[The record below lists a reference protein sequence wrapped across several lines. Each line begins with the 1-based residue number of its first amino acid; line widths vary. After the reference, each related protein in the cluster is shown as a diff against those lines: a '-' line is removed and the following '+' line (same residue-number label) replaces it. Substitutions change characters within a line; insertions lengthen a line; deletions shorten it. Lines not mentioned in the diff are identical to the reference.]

1 MRLALITFFFISQN
15 IFSQQLKISG
25 EIVGLENSDVIFGY
39 YYGEKQYIKDTI
51 SCINGKFVISSIDNV
66 DKGVY
71 FILLNDNQNFQIL
84 INEDLIFSFKTNI
97 SEIISEMK
105 FINSDEN
112 SKFYEFQKFTSKK
125 NNEVLPLK
133 NKLEAITKD
142 DLEYSEI
149 FDKIEKINLEVIN
162 FKNNFIEKNLNSFF
176 VKLLKSNE
184 QITIPQDFQTDEKSK
199 YFYFIN
205 NFWNNFDLSDSRMLF
220 TPIFHNRLEDYI
232 SKYTPQIPDSINKYL
247 DILLSKVRAS
257 DKLFEYIINWSTYK
271 YESSKIMGHDAIF
284 VHIVYKYFM
293 TGQVN
298 WIDDVK
304 LTNIIDKAMRLNPNL
319 IGKKAPFLK
328 LKNEYDEYKDLHKIT
343 SDYTV
348 LSFYDPDCGH
358 CKKEIP
364 KIKKITDEFSR
375 KVVQVYAV
383 CTEFDSTI
391 WRQFIKKNELEKW
404 INVIDIENQSNF
416 RRKYNIMGT
425 PRLYLLDKNKVIIA
439 KQIDSSTLEEIL
451 NKRIN

>member
-51 SCINGKFVISSIDNV
+51 SCVNGKFVISSRDNV

-125 NNEVLPLK
+125 NYEVLPLK

-142 DLEYSEI
+142 DSEYSEI
-149 FDKIEKINLEVIN
+149 FDKIEKINQEVIN

-184 QITIPQDFQTDEKSK
+184 QITIPKDFQTDEKSK

-220 TPIFHNRLEDYI
+220 TPIFHSRLEDYI

-364 KIKKITDEFSR
+364 KIKKITDKFSR

>member
-1 MRLALITFFFISQN
+1 M
-15 IFSQQLKISG
+15 
-25 EIVGLENSDVIFGY
+25 
-39 YYGEKQYIKDTI
+39 
-51 SCINGKFVISSIDNV
+51 
-66 DKGVY
+66 
-71 FILLNDNQNFQIL
+71 
-84 INEDLIFSFKTNI
+84 
-97 SEIISEMK
+97 
-105 FINSDEN
+105 
-112 SKFYEFQKFTSKK
+112 
-125 NNEVLPLK
+125 
-133 NKLEAITKD
+133 
-142 DLEYSEI
+142 
-149 FDKIEKINLEVIN
+149 
-162 FKNNFIEKNLNSFF
+162 
-176 VKLLKSNE
+176 
-184 QITIPQDFQTDEKSK
+184 
-199 YFYFIN
+199 
-205 NFWNNFDLSDSRMLF
+205 
-220 TPIFHNRLEDYI
+220 
-232 SKYTPQIPDSINKYL
+232 
-247 DILLSKVRAS
+247 LSKVRAS
-257 DKLFEYIINWSTYK
+257 DELFEYIINWSTYK
-271 YESSKIMGHDAIF
+271 YESSKIMGHDGVF

-328 LKNEYDEYKDLHKIT
+328 LKNENNEYKDLHKIT

-364 KIKKITDEFSR
+364 KIKNVTDGFSK

-391 WRQFIKKNELEKW
+391 WKQFIKKNQLDKW

>member
-1 MRLALITFFFISQN
+1 MRLALIIFFFISQN
-15 IFSQQLKISG
+15 VFSQQLKISG
-25 EIVGLENSDVIFGY
+25 EIVGLENSDIIFGY

-51 SCINGKFVISSIDNV
+51 PCINGKFVISSSDKV
-66 DKGVY
+66 DKGIY

-84 INEDLIFSFKTNI
+84 INEDLVFSFKTDI
-97 SEIISEMK
+97 SEIISKMK
-105 FINSDEN
+105 FINSNEN

-125 NNEVLPLK
+125 NYEVLPLK
-133 NKLEAITKD
+133 NKLEAISTD
-142 DLEYSEI
+142 DLEYSET

-184 QITIPQDFQTDEKSK
+184 QVIIPQDFQTDEKSK

-205 NFWNNFDLSDSRMLF
+205 NYWNNFDLSDSRILF
-220 TPIFHNRLEDYI
+220 TPIFHNRLEEYI

-284 VHIVYKYFM
+284 VHIVFKYFM

-328 LKNEYDEYKDLHKIT
+328 LKNENDEYKDLHKIT

-364 KIKKITDEFSR
+364 KIKDITDRFTK

-391 WRQFIKKNELEKW
+391 WRQFIKKNQLEKW